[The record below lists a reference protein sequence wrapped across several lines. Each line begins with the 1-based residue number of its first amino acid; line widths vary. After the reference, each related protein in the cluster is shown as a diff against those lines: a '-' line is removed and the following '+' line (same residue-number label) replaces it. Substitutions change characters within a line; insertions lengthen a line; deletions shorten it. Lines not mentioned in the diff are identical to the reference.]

1 MNTDEGFCPHCGQS
15 FQDGEAKIYCP
26 ICGAAHHERC
36 WTEKGGCS
44 NCSAYS
50 EPQKQQRQGI
60 GKTGKILLAS
70 VIAAVA
76 VCIALLAAYTVA
88 ENVRHDDFI
97 AMREEAKAA
106 FSQATASKAYLASD
120 DGDEAVVIA
129 FSDDGLSAEKSVYS
143 RKQDELLSRSTYN
156 NFLVDSSEEDTN
168 FFVEI
173 DGVQFCTF
181 TFDNESKAINA
192 LSVTE
197 LTAEEWKLF
206 DCGNHKIKTTSR
218 SATSTREG
226 YILKKCRNCM
236 YSERTTIPKLGNSSG
251 GSSSSSGGSSFYTER
266 PDTWYTTKDGI
277 LDVRN
282 VSISSYYAS
291 DNGFEVNFY
300 PICANES
307 CRARNSQKSTFVTSR
322 DRRAEGFFC
331 TKCGKYT
338 TWMIRISS

>member
-50 EPQKQQRQGI
+50 EPQKPRRLRFGI
-60 GKTGKILLAS
+60 SGVFLRIGII
-70 VIAAVA
+70 VVV

-106 FSQATASKAYLASD
+106 FSQATASKVYLVSD

-251 GSSSSSGGSSFYTER
+251 GSSSATIE
-266 PDTWYTTKDGI
+266 PNTWYITKDGLLRFQNI
-277 LDVRN
+277 QLFHKIAMR
-282 VSISSYYAS
+282 
-291 DNGFEVNFY
+291 NGFDVGFY
-300 PICANES
+300 PICAHCGTKQTLNG
-307 CRARNSQKSTFVTSR
+307 AFVTSNTPQSGIVCCK
-322 DRRAEGFFC
+322 E
-331 TKCGKYT
+331 CGNYT
-338 TWMIRISS
+338 MWKIEIPY

>member
-156 NFLVDSSEEDTN
+156 NFLVDSS
-168 FFVEI
+168 EI